1 MAFPIPN
8 LISFH
13 PFLHVL
19 HIYIAE
25 DEEEYQKKDM
35 EQTNNINNETTDYS
49 VIAIKAAQQI
59 PNVRK
64 ITILNACEHF
74 VRNQLDAKLFSLLEP
89 DLQSKWLL
97 STMFPPKHNG
107 YNLSLLLLLL
117 LV

>member
-1 MAFPIPN
+1 MNYSFFPYVSLAFPIPN
-8 LISFH
+8 PISFHPFH

-64 ITILNACEHF
+64 STILNACEHF

-97 STMFPPKHNG
+97 YTKLPPKQ
-107 YNLSLLLLLL
+107 
-117 LV
+117 